1 MKRKIAACFLA
12 GVLGMTGIPVPA
24 AATQTVSS
32 KNTVSS
38 VKAADPLTAIQE
50 QASAMDAQEQLEEE
64 EEMPAQDPDPLVLD
78 NGNVVPASQASWV
91 KEEGDET
98 AAVFDARNDFSD
110 GASEEEEVVE
120 EPVLSA
126 APESEAAETDMEAA
140 GAESA
145 VSVTPEPETEEKAET
160 ADTEENSASE
170 MTDTEADGETAD
182 ESAGAAEVFSD
193 ETEETS
199 VELQME
205 AGEETEVSAGAS
217 SEETEDFYDQED
229 FSAGEASQGDLGTY
243 QEETLAVEDGQDI
256 TAPLNTLFLQLKD
269 KATEETPY
277 KIIIPP
283 GNYQLTGTLCMY
295 SNMYLYARGAVI
307 TKTSATKHLILRLG
321 NTKDS
326 QGGYDGYQNIVI
338 DGGTWDYNY
347 QCVADKDARV
357 GFVGFCIG
365 NARTVTVKS
374 ASFLNNL

>member
-1 MKRKIAACFLA
+1 
-12 GVLGMTGIPVPA
+12 
-24 AATQTVSS
+24 
-32 KNTVSS
+32 
-38 VKAADPLTAIQE
+38 
-50 QASAMDAQEQLEEE
+50 
-64 EEMPAQDPDPLVLD
+64 
-78 NGNVVPASQASWV
+78 
-91 KEEGDET
+91 
-98 AAVFDARNDFSD
+98 
-110 GASEEEEVVE
+110 
-120 EPVLSA
+120 
-126 APESEAAETDMEAA
+126 
-140 GAESA
+140 
-145 VSVTPEPETEEKAET
+145 
-160 ADTEENSASE
+160 
-170 MTDTEADGETAD
+170 
-182 ESAGAAEVFSD
+182 
-193 ETEETS
+193 
-199 VELQME
+199 ME

-338 DGGTWDYNY
+338 DGGIWDYNY
-347 QCVADKDARV
+347 QCVADKDAPG
-357 GFVGFCIG
+357 GFVGVCIG
-365 NARTVTVKS
+365 HARNVTIKKCYIP
-374 ASFLNNL
+374 